1 MKQVIVLFFLVGCLL
16 IWSVAAPSQATAQP
30 AAPPAGPPAA
40 VSPAGPPAAP
50 SPPEQPTPAPSYRGA
65 GPHRFFDPNTVET
78 LTGSVT
84 NVQRGPLRQGGKGNL
99 MRLTLQTDK
108 GPVQVFLG
116 PANFVDAQPLQLA
129 AGDQVQVKASRITG
143 PKGKTIYTAAE
154 VMKGGQ
160 VLKLRDDQGN
170 PLWPRG
176 QMRRRAVPLSQ

>member
-1 MKQVIVLFFLVGCLL
+1 MSFDLECGRPKPGHRPTGGPASRTACCYVSTRAISRP
-16 IWSVAAPSQATAQP
+16 IAAG
-30 AAPPAGPPAA
+30 AAHSGTELQGRRPP
-40 VSPAGPPAAP
+40 
-50 SPPEQPTPAPSYRGA
+50 
-65 GPHRFFDPNTVET
+65 RFFDPNTVET

-84 NVQRGPLRQGGKGNL
+84 NVQRGPLSQGGKGNL